1 MGIRHFSTQIKSV
14 FLTSDQNWILG
25 FSPKSLLVVV
35 QFYCLKQIGMK
46 GHLVLLEKEGG
57 PVDDFGLLLLF
68 VVLDHYA
75 HRRQLTFFQHSFN

>member
-46 GHLVLLEKEGG
+46 GHLGG
-57 PVDDFGLLLLF
+57 PAPDDFALCC
-68 VVLDHYA
+68 
-75 HRRQLTFFQHSFN
+75 S

>member
-46 GHLVLLEKEGG
+46 GHLVLLEKK
-57 PVDDFGLLLLF
+57 
-68 VVLDHYA
+68 VVLMTSWSLF
-75 HRRQLTFFQHSFN
+75 RRFALCCF